1 MECGSTEIK
10 EESDDEHG
18 NNTDNIPTRTFVTY
32 SNSNFT
38 IRGEPEEFLD
48 IKIEPEESES
58 FYWSHI
64 NVEHN
69 YSKIVVIKDESN
81 LLEMKGEVDD
91 IILAS
96 SDPTSSDPASSDPT
110 SSDPTSSDPASSD
123 PTSSDPT
130 SSDPASSDPTSSDPT
145 SSDPTSSDQSSSGLN
160 IGLAIL
166 TSYGE

>member
-18 NNTDNIPTRTFVTY
+18 NNTDNIPTRTVVTD
-32 SNSNFT
+32 SNSNIT
-38 IRGEPEEFLD
+38 IRGEPEEVLD
-48 IKIEPEESES
+48 IKIEPEESE
-58 FYWSHI
+58 FLNWSHI

-91 IILAS
+91 II
-96 SDPTSSDPASSDPT
+96 PTSSIPA
-110 SSDPTSSDPASSD
+110 
-123 PTSSDPT
+123 
-130 SSDPASSDPTSSDPT
+130 